1 MKKLILSVAV
11 ACGTL
16 FSYAQTQPDRVV
28 IYKQGFNPQSILAER
43 VDSIAFMQIEGK
55 IEVAVTAGEYSYD
68 ESTEQ
73 GEVPV
78 TIIRGEGCAAFQCM
92 IARADQVDAITDES
106 QLAASIEQQ
115 AGDLYWQ
122 DYTEAEGAVFNG
134 LELLDGYDYYVL
146 CLAYDN
152 WGTPCSVSKAKFNVP
167 KIPLQGD
174 PQVEVTFSDVTYK
187 SFKATLTPNADVSS
201 FGYIYAWKGQI
212 ELQSAMFGGV
222 EGYLNGMFAAKSETE
237 VVINGDCNYYEPGS
251 EWEVGTLAKDADG
264 RYDKAVISTV
274 QTAFRG
280 DGTTTPDVDVKVGD
294 YFMSEWWDDAAQGN
308 VEKPTLHIDF
318 TPNAGANCFRYACFM
333 KDGETGYAADPEGC
347 IAYVTQDMD
356 PNGWATSYWYNIDPS
371 WDEFQIDPN
380 TTVVIVAVPKANDG
394 TWGEPVVVEYT
405 TPAEAAPAEEATAAK
420 AAATAAK
427 GLAMPATKSVKAQST
442 VTFQRQFQNGG
453 RLQTLPVMM
462 KPVKK
467 AASTGKTIKVVD
479 LSK

>member
-28 IYKQGFNPQSILAER
+28 IYKQGFDPQSILAER

-92 IARADQVDAITDES
+92 VARADQVDAITDES

-122 DYTEAEGAVFNG
+122 DFTEGAVFNE

-174 PQVEVTFSDVTYK
+174 PQVEVTFSDITDR
-187 SFKATLTPNADVSS
+187 SFKTL
-201 FGYIYAWKGQI
+201 
-212 ELQSAMFGGV
+212 
-222 EGYLNGMFAAKSETE
+222 
-237 VVINGDCNYYEPGS
+237 
-251 EWEVGTLAKDADG
+251 
-264 RYDKAVISTV
+264 R
-274 QTAFRG
+274 
-280 DGTTTPDVDVKVGD
+280 
-294 YFMSEWWDDAAQGN
+294 
-308 VEKPTLHIDF
+308 
-318 TPNAGANCFRYACFM
+318 
-333 KDGETGYAADPEGC
+333 
-347 IAYVTQDMD
+347 
-356 PNGWATSYWYNIDPS
+356 
-371 WDEFQIDPN
+371 
-380 TTVVIVAVPKANDG
+380 
-394 TWGEPVVVEYT
+394 
-405 TPAEAAPAEEATAAK
+405 
-420 AAATAAK
+420 
-427 GLAMPATKSVKAQST
+427 
-442 VTFQRQFQNGG
+442 
-453 RLQTLPVMM
+453 
-462 KPVKK
+462 
-467 AASTGKTIKVVD
+467 
-479 LSK
+479 

>member
-1 MKKLILSVAV
+1 MKKLILTAAV

-92 IARADQVDAITDES
+92 VARADQVDAITDES

-122 DYTEAEGAVFNG
+122 DFTEGAVFNE

-174 PQVEVTFSDVTYK
+174 PQVEVTFSDITDR
-187 SFKATLTPNADVSS
+187 SFNATLTPNADVSS
-201 FGYIYAWKGQI
+201 FSFLYAWKGQI
-212 ELQSAMFGGV
+212 ELQSAMMGGV
-222 EGYLNGMFAAKSETE
+222 EGYLNSFFAASSETE
-237 VVINGDCNYYEPGS
+237 YTIEADCNYYEPGN
-251 EWEVGTLAKDADG
+251 EWEIAILPKDADG
-264 RYDKAVISTV
+264 RYDKAVFHYT
-274 QTAFRG
+274 QTAFHG
-280 DGTTTPDVDVKVGD
+280 DGTTTPDVDVNTGD
-294 YFMSEWWDDAAQGN
+294 YYMSQWNDDMGQP
-308 VEKPTLHIDF
+308 VQLPTLRVNF
-318 TPNAGANCFRYACFM
+318 TPNAGANCYRYSVWT
-333 KDGETGYAADPEGC
+333 KDVYDQAPEEC
-347 IAYVTQDMD
+347 IASVATDMD
-356 PNGWATSYWYNIDPS
+356 PNSWATSYYYNIDPIS
-371 WDEFQIDPN
+371 DEFQVDPN
-380 TTVVIVAVPKANDG
+380 TTIVIVAVPKANDG
-394 TWGEPVVVEYT
+394 TWGEPVIVEYT
-405 TPAEAAPAEEATAAK
+405 TPAEAAPAEEAP
-420 AAATAAK
+420 AATAAK
-427 GLAMPATKSVKAQST
+427 GLAMPAAKSVKAAST
-442 VTFQRQFQNGG
+442 VNFQRQFQNGG
-453 RLQTLPVMM
+453 RMQTLPFMM
-462 KPVKK
+462 QPVKK
-467 AASTGKTIKVVD
+467 AVSTGKTIKVVD

>member
-1 MKKLILSVAV
+1 MKKLILTAAV

-28 IYKQGFNPQSILAER
+28 IYKQGFDPQSILAER

-68 ESTEQ
+68 ESTKQ

-92 IARADQVDAITDES
+92 VARADQVDAITNES
-106 QLAASIEQQ
+106 QLAAIIEQQ
-115 AGDLYWQ
+115 AGGLYWQ
-122 DYTEAEGAVFNG
+122 DFTEGAVFNE

-167 KIPLQGD
+167 KIPLIGD
-174 PQVEVTFSDVTYK
+174 PQVEVAFTDITDK

-212 ELQSAMFGGV
+212 ALQSAPFGGV

-274 QTAFRG
+274 QTAF
-280 DGTTTPDVDVKVGD
+280 T
-294 YFMSEWWDDAAQGN
+294 
-308 VEKPTLHIDF
+308 
-318 TPNAGANCFRYACFM
+318 
-333 KDGETGYAADPEGC
+333 
-347 IAYVTQDMD
+347 
-356 PNGWATSYWYNIDPS
+356 
-371 WDEFQIDPN
+371 
-380 TTVVIVAVPKANDG
+380 
-394 TWGEPVVVEYT
+394 
-405 TPAEAAPAEEATAAK
+405 ATAPPRP
-420 AAATAAK
+420 T
-427 GLAMPATKSVKAQST
+427 
-442 VTFQRQFQNGG
+442 
-453 RLQTLPVMM
+453 
-462 KPVKK
+462 
-467 AASTGKTIKVVD
+467 
-479 LSK
+479 

>member
-43 VDSIAFMQIEGK
+43 VDSISFMQREGK
-55 IEVAVTAGEYSYD
+55 VEVAITVGDYVYD
-68 ESTEQ
+68 EATKEGAVSLTL
-73 GEVPV
+73 
-78 TIIRGEGCAAFQCM
+78 TRSEGCQAFQCM
-92 IARADQVDAITDES
+92 IARADQVDAIES
-106 QLAASIEQQ
+106 EGVLAATIEQQ
-115 AGDLYWQ
+115 GGDLYWQ
-122 DYTEAEGAVFNG
+122 DYTEGAKFDG
-134 LELLDGYDYYVL
+134 LTLLDGYDYYVL

-174 PQVEVTFSDVTYK
+174 PQVEVTFSDITDK

-264 RYDKAVISTV
+264 RYDKAVLHTV
-274 QTAFRG
+274 KTAFHG

-294 YFMSEWWDDAAQGN
+294 YFMADWYDDMGQI
-308 VEKPTLHIDF
+308 VQLPTLHVDF
-318 TPNAGANCFRYACFM
+318 TPNAGANCFRYSAWT
-333 KDGETGYAADPEGC
+333 KDVYDTDPEGC
-347 IAYVTQDMD
+347 IESVATDMD

-371 WDEFQIDPN
+371 WDEFQLDPN

-405 TPAEAAPAEEATAAK
+405 TPAEAAPAEETP
-420 AAATAAK
+420 AATAAK
-427 GLAMPATKSVKAQST
+427 GLAMPATKSVKAEST
-442 VTFQRQFQNGG
+442 VNFQRQFQNGG
-453 RLQTLPVMM
+453 RLQTLPFMM
-462 KPVKK
+462 QPVKK
-467 AASTGKTIKVVD
+467 AVSTGKTIKVVD

>member
-1 MKKLILSVAV
+1 MKKLILTAAV

-43 VDSIAFMQIEGK
+43 IDSISFMQREGK
-55 IEVAVTAGEYSYD
+55 VEVAITVGDYVYD
-68 ESTEQ
+68 EATKEGAVSLTL
-73 GEVPV
+73 
-78 TIIRGEGCAAFQCM
+78 TRSEGCQAFQCM
-92 IARADQVDAITDES
+92 IARADQVDAIES
-106 QLAASIEQQ
+106 EGVLAATIEQQ
-115 AGDLYWQ
+115 GGDLYWQ
-122 DYTEAEGAVFNG
+122 DYTEGAKFDG
-134 LELLDGYDYYVL
+134 LTLLDGYDYYVL
-146 CLAYDN
+146 CLAYDT
-152 WGTPCSVSKAKFNVP
+152 WGTPCSVTKAKFNVP
-167 KIPLQGD
+167 KIPLIGD
-174 PQVEVTFSDVTYK
+174 PQVEVTFSDITDK

-264 RYDKAVISTV
+264 RYDKAVLHTV
-274 QTAFRG
+274 KTAFHG

-294 YFMSEWWDDAAQGN
+294 YFMADWYDDMGQI
-308 VEKPTLHIDF
+308 VQLPTLHVDF
-318 TPNAGANCFRYACFM
+318 TPNAGANCFRYSAWT
-333 KDGETGYAADPEGC
+333 KDVYDTDPEGC
-347 IAYVTQDMD
+347 IESVATDMD

-371 WDEFQIDPN
+371 WDEFQLDPN

-405 TPAEAAPAEEATAAK
+405 TPAEAAPAEETP
-420 AAATAAK
+420 AATAAK
-427 GLAMPATKSVKAQST
+427 GLAMPATKSVKAEST
-442 VTFQRQFQNGG
+442 VNFQRQFQNGG
-453 RLQTLPVMM
+453 RLQTLPFMM
-462 KPVKK
+462 QPVKK
-467 AASTGKTIKVVD
+467 AVSTGKTIKVVD

>member
-1 MKKLILSVAV
+1 MKKLILTAAV

-28 IYKQGFNPQSILAER
+28 IYKQGFDPQSILAER

-106 QLAASIEQQ
+106 QLAAIIEQQ

-122 DYTEAEGAVFNG
+122 DYTEAEGAVFNE

-174 PQVEVTFSDVTYK
+174 PQVEVTFSDITDR

-212 ELQSAMFGGV
+212 ALQSAMFGGV

-264 RYDKAVISTV
+264 RYDKAILHTV
-274 QTAFRG
+274 KTALHG
-280 DGTTTPDVDVKVGD
+280 DGTTTPDVEIKVGN
-294 YFMSEWWDDAAQGN
+294 YFMSEWWDENAQAN
-308 VEKPTLHIDF
+308 VDKPTLHVDF
-318 TPNAGANCFRYACFM
+318 TPNAGANCFRYSVWT
-333 KDGETGYAADPEGC
+333 KDVYDQYSEEC
-347 IAYVTQDMD
+347 IESVATDMD
-356 PNGWATSYWYNIDPS
+356 PNSWATSYYYNIDPC
-371 WDEFQIDPN
+371 WDEFQLEPN
-380 TTVVIVAVPKANDG
+380 TAIVIVAVPKANDG
-394 TWGEPVVVEYT
+394 TWGEPVIVEYT
-405 TPAEAAPAEEATAAK
+405 TPAEVGPAEETP
-420 AAATAAK
+420 AATAAK
-427 GLAMPATKSVKAQST
+427 GLAMPATKSAKAEST
-442 VTFQRQFQNGG
+442 VNFQRQFQNGG
-453 RLQTLPVMM
+453 RMQTLPFMM
-462 KPVKK
+462 QPVKK
-467 AASTGKTIKVVD
+467 AVSTGKTIKVVD